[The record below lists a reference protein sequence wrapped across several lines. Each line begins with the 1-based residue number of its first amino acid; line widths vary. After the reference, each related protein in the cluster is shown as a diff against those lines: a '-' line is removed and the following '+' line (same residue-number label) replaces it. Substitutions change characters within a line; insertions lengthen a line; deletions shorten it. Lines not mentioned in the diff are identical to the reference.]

1 MTTKRV
7 LIVDDNRELRALIR
21 MTLEFGDY
29 DLYEAE
35 DGEHAMR
42 LFPVV
47 KPDVM
52 ILDIMMPGAFD
63 GLEVCRRIKSNSAT
77 ADTKIVLL
85 SAMGQKADIERG
97 KEAGADAYL
106 TKPFSPLT
114 LMEHI

>member
-1 MTTKRV
+1 MTNKRV

-47 KPDVM
+47 QPDVI
-52 ILDIMMPGAFD
+52 ILDIMMPGEFD
-63 GLEVCRRIKSNSAT
+63 GLEVCRRIKSNEATSAT
-77 ADTKIVLL
+77 KVILL
-85 SAMGQKADIERG
+85 SAMGQKVDIERG
-97 KEAGADAYL
+97 KQAGADAYL

-114 LMEHI
+114 LMAQI